1 MYTVEQFDDVQKERE
16 RRNNIEFDEESIED
30 LYFLYDV
37 QSRPAFVE
45 REGACI
51 DNPQPSRRYC
61 SMGAVSF
68 FEAIDN
74 CISSEYNVRYTSSDI
89 YQMMYF

>member
-1 MYTVEQFDDVQKERE
+1 MFLGTVFNPPVTEFAQLIVPYLYYEGIISNEQFDDVQKERE

-45 REGACI
+45 REG
-51 DNPQPSRRYC
+51 
-61 SMGAVSF
+61 G
-68 FEAIDN
+68 
-74 CISSEYNVRYTSSDI
+74 
-89 YQMMYF
+89 MYR